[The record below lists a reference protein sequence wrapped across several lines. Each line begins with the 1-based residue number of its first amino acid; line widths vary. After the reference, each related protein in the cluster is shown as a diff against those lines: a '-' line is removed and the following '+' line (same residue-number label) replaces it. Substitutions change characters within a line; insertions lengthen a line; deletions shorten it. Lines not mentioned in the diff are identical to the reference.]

1 MGKNSFIK
9 RKINGPINWPLNSIN
24 KKDSYRLS
32 LRPEG
37 SGMGSKLEID
47 FVFDKNIPLLKKDNI
62 EKNLGKSKK

>member
-1 MGKNSFIK
+1 MVILFGKNRFIK
-9 RKINGPINWPLNSIN
+9 EKINGPIKWPLNSIN

-47 FVFDKNIPLLKKDNI
+47 FVFDKKIHF
-62 EKNLGKSKK
+62 